1 MSISLALIPFAI
13 AAISNICVN
22 STESKEEEKKIKI
35 KTDIKD
41 KKMLLLSLYNY
52 GYEYE
57 VQDDNVVTHI
67 NGACV
72 TFKKNQDDIYDV
84 FVIGKNLSIG
94 KSEIDIK
101 ELCHE
106 YKKVV
111 QEDVYKNLLENAED
125 KGMKLENEEVLE
137 DNSILLT
144 FDLER

>member
-22 STESKEEEKKIKI
+22 STKSKGEEKEVKII
-35 KTDIKD
+35 TDIKD
-41 KKMLLLSLYNY
+41 KKILLASLYNY

-67 NGACV
+67 NGANV
-72 TFKKNQDDIYDV
+72 TFKKNKEDVYDV
-84 FVIGKNLSIG
+84 FVIGRNLSTE

-101 ELCHE
+101 ELCDE

-111 QEDVYKNLLENAED
+111 QEDVYKNLLENAQD